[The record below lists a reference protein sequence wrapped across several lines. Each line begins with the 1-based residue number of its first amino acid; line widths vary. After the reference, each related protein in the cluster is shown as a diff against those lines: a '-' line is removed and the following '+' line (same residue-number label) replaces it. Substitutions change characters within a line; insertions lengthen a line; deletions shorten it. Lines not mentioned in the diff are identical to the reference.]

1 MNGEMKYLD
10 AMEQALA
17 LQIKAIRERR
27 TELLAEAELA
37 EELDGV
43 PEMIPITEAM
53 KRSGMSRP
61 IITKLCNSGQI
72 PHIRVGEAKKKI
84 LINFDALQQYMRSAG
99 KTA

>member
-1 MNGEMKYLD
+1 MSSEMKYLD

-17 LQIKAIRERR
+17 LQIRAIQERR
-27 TELLAEAELA
+27 KALLVEAEQA
-37 EELDGV
+37 QELEGV

-72 PHIRVGEAKKKI
+72 PHIRVGETKKKI

-99 KTA
+99 RTA

>member
-1 MNGEMKYLD
+1 MSSEMKYLD

-17 LQIKAIRERR
+17 LQIRAIQERR
-27 TELLAEAELA
+27 KALLVEAEQA
-37 EELDGV
+37 QELEGV

-61 IITKLCNSGQI
+61 MLTRLCNTGSI
-72 PHIRVGEAKKKI
+72 PHIRVGESQRKI
-84 LINFDALQQYMRSAG
+84 LINYGALEKYMRTG